1 MGTINVGDKVRV
13 VACTDGHQFEIG
25 DVVAV
30 TGVCGNS
37 ISATDGISVWY
48 LLRDE
53 YEPIAP
59 NHIVVGGEY
68 TSLNGNEWK
77 CIFVDG
83 DYAWLTSQGSD
94 PSAAYVF
101 TTDGT
106 NISQGGGEWNI
117 KFDPVVETV
126 TVAGSIQKTWD
137 SDGFITLHELHGDH
151 KFNMT
156 VDFIDGKPDWST
168 AKVTDA

>member
-1 MGTINVGDKVRV
+1 MKTVKVGDKVRV
-13 VACTDGHQFEIG
+13 VEDFTGYRFEVGSI
-25 DVVAV
+25 V
-30 TGVCGNS
+30 TVTEVHINL
-37 ISATDGISVWY
+37 IKATDGIVTWH
-48 LLRDE
+48 LNPDE

-59 NHIVVGGEY
+59 DLIVSGGEY
-68 TSLNGNEWK
+68 TSYNGHEWK

-83 DYAWLTSQGSD
+83 DYAWLAPDGLK
-94 PSAAYVF
+94 SAAYVF

-117 KFDPVVETV
+117 KREPVAETV
-126 TVAGSIQKTWD
+126 TVEGSIDKRWD
-137 SDGFITLHELHGDH
+137 SDGFITFHEMRGDH

-168 AKVTDA
+168 AKVTEA